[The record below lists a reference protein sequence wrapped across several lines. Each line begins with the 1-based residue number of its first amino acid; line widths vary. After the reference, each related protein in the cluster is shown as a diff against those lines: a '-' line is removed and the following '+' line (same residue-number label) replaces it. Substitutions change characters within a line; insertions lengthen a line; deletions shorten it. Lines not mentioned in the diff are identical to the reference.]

1 MTDDFELTKTEKIVY
16 ELLLQG
22 YDTKEISEKLF
33 ISLPTSK
40 AHRNSILKK
49 TKAKSIH
56 KLLAKEVITMNKE
69 LELVKDQ
76 YDKLMQ
82 QNKSLQKNLKLLNEM
97 LNIAITVTNKNEL
110 CSYCRYNNN
119 CYRDSNNSICI
130 NGILGVL
137 ENVAMDRLTKKEP
150 ESEQ

>member
-1 MTDDFELTKTEKIVY
+1 MTDDFELTKTEKMAY
-16 ELLLQG
+16 KLLLQG
-22 YDTKEISEKLF
+22 LSTEEISEKLV
-33 ISLPTSK
+33 ISLHTSK

-76 YDKLMQ
+76 CDKLMQ
-82 QNKSLQKNLKLLNEM
+82 QNKNLQKNLKLLNEM

-119 CYRDSNNSICI
+119 CDRDSNNSICI

-137 ENVAMDRLTKKEP
+137 KDIAVDRLTKN
-150 ESEQ
+150 Q